1 MATPMRE
8 HYRASLAL
16 TVRWDVVVRTRAG
29 CTDRLDVVRPG
40 RASSETGHTPW
51 LEDEC
56 DTEPGNKNKH
66 APIADLYASWSKYCQ
81 DNGEQPGSKKD
92 LGDELVSRGFER
104 GQVGHA
110 KTRSHYGIRLL
121 RSATSDFG

>member
-1 MATPMRE
+1 MGGVSDEA
-8 HYRASLAL
+8 AA
-16 TVRWDVVVRTRAG
+16 W
-29 CTDRLDVVRPG
+29 PG

-66 APIADLYASWSKYCQ
+66 APIADLYASWSRYCQ

-104 GQVGHA
+104 TKVGHD
-110 KTRSHYGIRLL
+110 KTRSYLGIQLL
-121 RSATSDFG
+121 RSATSGFG